1 MSYAESLNIGTQKD
15 KTINFDNNDI
25 YDEEKFTSFM
35 IKIFKKIG
43 IIIERGSNPYLFIE
57 HDVLYNNHRK
67 RTILVCAGIVLLG
80 CSIDA
85 PISNTFIILFYKYLL
100 KREPQGSPLT

>member
-57 HDVLYNNHRK
+57 QDVLYNNHRK
-67 RTILVCAGIVLLG
+67 KNDSGVCRNRSFRV
-80 CSIDA
+80 
-85 PISNTFIILFYKYLL
+85 FY
-100 KREPQGSPLT
+100 RCADF